1 MKNFAKIVL
10 ISSAFA
16 LASTSGIVNA
26 AKVDGDVKINVKAK
40 NVEQKAV
47 GLANKNEMSVGAV
60 EGKSTKVGGKVN
72 IKVKAKNIKQK
83 AVGLANKN
91 EMKIGTVSD

>member
-10 ISSAFA
+10 ISSAFV
-16 LASTSGIVNA
+16 LATTSGIANA
-26 AKVDGDVKINVKAK
+26 AKVDGKVDINVKAK
-40 NVEQKAV
+40 KVEQKAV
-47 GLANKNEMSVGAV
+47 GLANKNEMCVGAI
-60 EGKSTKVGGKVN
+60 EGKNTKVGGDVK